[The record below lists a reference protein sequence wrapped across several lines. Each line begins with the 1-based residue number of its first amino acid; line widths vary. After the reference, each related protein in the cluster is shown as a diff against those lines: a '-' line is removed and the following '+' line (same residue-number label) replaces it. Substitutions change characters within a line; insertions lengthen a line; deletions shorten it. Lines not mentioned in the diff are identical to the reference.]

1 MLLNLI
7 EYGDAAA
14 EYLKALELARRAG
27 DRRREMEAMV
37 WLSAVYERSHR
48 GEPAIDYNEQALA
61 IARELDDHEYQAI
74 CLANRVAIRT
84 AGWGQIVET
93 TPDAEEALRLSK
105 EIKNQP
111 LLARSLVFV
120 GGALQWRG
128 EFGRGLAHLKEGL
141 ELAQKIHS
149 GFHYALGV
157 FMTGNAHLS
166 QGNYEE
172 ALRWYKRLSDYGSA
186 AGDKFWIARAPNLI
200 GAVHMELYD
209 LDVAAER
216 NLEADEI
223 ARKVWPWPEPR
234 GHSLL
239 KVGMAHLEKGQHGK
253 AEEYLQRAW
262 NLLEQDTWYRWRW
275 HIPLL
280 RARGALAL
288 AERRFDDAWKFAVE
302 SLEMATRTDSRK
314 HIARARRL
322 QGMVLAANGRLEDAA
337 GTLESSVTLAAQ
349 IETHPDVWIARCSL
363 GQVLLKLGRD
373 REAEEQFMNA
383 LRTLEAIANNL
394 HTPGLKKALLASQ
407 PVAELYSAL
416 GRRPPIAT

>member
-1 MLLNLI
+1 M
-7 EYGDAAA
+7 
-14 EYLKALELARRAG
+14 
-27 DRRREMEAMV
+27 
-37 WLSAVYERSHR
+37 
-48 GEPAIDYNEQALA
+48 
-61 IARELDDHEYQAI
+61 
-74 CLANRVAIRT
+74 
-84 AGWGQIVET
+84 
-93 TPDAEEALRLSK
+93 
-105 EIKNQP
+105 
-111 LLARSLVFV
+111 
-120 GGALQWRG
+120 
-128 EFGRGLAHLKEGL
+128 
-141 ELAQKIHS
+141 
-149 GFHYALGV
+149 
-157 FMTGNAHLS
+157 S

-186 AGDKFWIARAPNLI
+186 AGNKLWIARAPNLI

-239 KVGMAHLEKGQHGK
+239 KVGLAHLEKGQHGK

-262 NLLEQDTWYRWRW
+262 NLLEQDTWLRWRW

-349 IETHPDVWIARCSL
+349 IGTHPDVWIARCSL

-373 REAEEQFMNA
+373 REAEEQFMKA
-383 LRTLEAIANNL
+383 LRTLEAIATNL

>member
-1 MLLNLI
+1 M
-7 EYGDAAA
+7 
-14 EYLKALELARRAG
+14 
-27 DRRREMEAMV
+27 
-37 WLSAVYERSHR
+37 
-48 GEPAIDYNEQALA
+48 
-61 IARELDDHEYQAI
+61 
-74 CLANRVAIRT
+74 
-84 AGWGQIVET
+84 
-93 TPDAEEALRLSK
+93 SK

-111 LLARSLVFV
+111 LFAKSLVFL

-128 EFGRGLAHLKEGL
+128 ELERGLAHLKEGL

-149 GFHYALGV
+149 GFSYGYGV
-157 FMTGNAHLS
+157 FQTGNAHLS
-166 QGNYEE
+166 LGNYEE

-200 GAVHMELYD
+200 GAVHLELHD
-209 LDVAAER
+209 LEVAAER

-223 ARKVWPWPEPR
+223 ARTVWPWPEPR

-239 KVGMAHLEKGQHGK
+239 KVGLAYPEKGQHGK

-262 NLLEQDTWYRWRW
+262 NLLEQDVWYRWRW

-288 AERRFDDAWKFAVE
+288 AESRFDDASKFAAE
-302 SLEMATRTDSRK
+302 SLAMASHHDSRK
-314 HIARARRL
+314 HIARAQRL
-322 QGMVLAANGRLEDAA
+322 EGMVLAANGRLEDAVGA
-337 GTLESSVTLAAQ
+337 LESAVTLAAQ
-349 IETHPDVWIARCSL
+349 IGTHPDLWIARCSL

-373 REAEEQFMNA
+373 RRAEEQFMSA
-383 LRTLEAIANNL
+383 LQTLEAIANNL

-416 GRRPPIAT
+416 GRKVPIAS